1 MCRACSGI
9 HSGERNKAVLCLHV
23 VHDII
28 GPQTR
33 ARRSAVYAVWS
44 GECSTEGLLE
54 KVLEEQFEEGAGSQQ
69 KEMYGVE
76 AHTAG
81 TVSTEMIHPK

>member
-1 MCRACSGI
+1 M
-9 HSGERNKAVLCLHV
+9 

-28 GPQTR
+28 GPQTH
-33 ARRSAVYAVWS
+33 ARKSAVYAVRS

-54 KVLEEQFEEGAGSQQ
+54 KVLEEQCEAGVGSQQ
-69 KEMYGVE
+69 EEMYGVE

-81 TVSTEMIHPK
+81 TVSAERTHPR